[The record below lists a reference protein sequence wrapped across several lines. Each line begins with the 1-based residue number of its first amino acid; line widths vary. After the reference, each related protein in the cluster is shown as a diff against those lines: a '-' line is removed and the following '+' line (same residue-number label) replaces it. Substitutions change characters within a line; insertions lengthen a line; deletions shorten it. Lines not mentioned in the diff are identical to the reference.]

1 MSAQSEILV
10 GRARWEAKHGRP
22 YFALSLYWDA
32 WEGLPADEKA
42 THGPLILH
50 AALDLCLD
58 YLEQDAPETLRIV
71 EALDALSQKTDGR
84 ALSVRAVWRSIKAR
98 HLWSRGEQ
106 DAAWEHALA
115 AERDLLGAI
124 SITDYD
130 TESWGSL
137 GGLYK
142 RMADWSDE
150 IEDEGRCE
158 HYRRSMLEAYK
169 TGAAKGPDAY
179 QLLNYL
185 EYRAV
190 IDREAPIVRS
200 DEERER
206 LDRALRLRKMQFSRG
221 EDMPWAAFDLARGQH
236 YLRPNVPRFLHDL
249 SVAVEDA
256 RRAARTAS
264 DRWMVETAVKSLR
277 DLFEAGVT
285 LDGLEEGLL
294 LVQRAVI
301 DDSWMA
307 GSWGALGRPDEFL
320 TAELRAAQDRL
331 VQIQN
336 VQIKEGELREQLIGY
351 IARAERRWSEE
362 DEERFEGELAK
373 FKQDIE
379 PAAKKSLR
387 VLWRMFGGKALDWSI
402 AAGPIPAAATLV
414 ASYVTHSMLGKPRAG
429 D

>member
-1 MSAQSEILV
+1 M
-10 GRARWEAKHGRP
+10 
-22 YFALSLYWDA
+22 SLYWEA
-32 WEGLPADEKA
+32 WESLPADEKP
-42 THGPLILH
+42 TLGPPILH

-71 EALDALSQKTDGR
+71 EALDVLSQKTDGR
-84 ALSVRAVWRSIKAR
+84 ALSVRAVWRSIRAR
-98 HLWSRGEQ
+98 HLWSRGEH
-106 DAAWEHALA
+106 DAAWEHAIA
-115 AERDLLGAI
+115 AERDLLAAI

-130 TESWGSL
+130 TEAWGSL

-142 RMADWSDE
+142 RMADWSDA
-150 IEDEGRCE
+150 IEDEGRAE
-158 HYRRSMLEAYK
+158 HYRRSMMEAYK
-169 TGAAKGPDAY
+169 TGAEKGPDAY
-179 QLLNYL
+179 QLLNYF

-190 IDREAPIVRS
+190 VERAAPIVRS
-200 DEERER
+200 DEERDR
-206 LDRALRLRKMQFSRG
+206 LDRALRVRKRQFSRG
-221 EDMPWAAFDLARGQH
+221 EDTPWAAFDLARGQH

-249 SVAVEDA
+249 GVAVEDA

-277 DLFEAGVT
+277 DLFEAGVP

-301 DDSWMA
+301 DDGWVA

-336 VQIKEGELREQLIGY
+336 AQIKEGELREQLFGY

-362 DEERFEGELAK
+362 DEERFEGELRR
-373 FKQDIE
+373 FQRDIE
-379 PAAKKSLR
+379 PPAKKSLR
-387 VLWRMFGGKALDWSI
+387 VLWRMFGGKAMDWAI

-414 ASYVTHSMLGKPRAG
+414 ASYVTNSMLAKERG

>member
-1 MSAQSEILV
+1 MSTSSDLLV
-10 GRARWEAKHGRP
+10 ARARWEANHGKP

-32 WEGLPADEKA
+32 WESLPADDKPIL
-42 THGPLILH
+42 GPPILH

-58 YLEQDAPETLRIV
+58 YLEQDAPETLRVV
-71 EALDALSQKTDGR
+71 EALDAVSQKTDGR
-84 ALSVRAVWRSIKAR
+84 ALSVRAVWRSIRAR
-98 HLWSRGEQ
+98 HLWSLGEP

-124 SITDYD
+124 SIADYD
-130 TESWGSL
+130 TEAWGSL

-150 IEDEGRCE
+150 IEDEGRSE

-169 TGAAKGPDAY
+169 MGSLKGPDAY
-179 QLLNYL
+179 QLLNFL

-190 IDREAPIVRS
+190 LDRSAPIVRS
-200 DEERER
+200 DDERDR
-206 LDRALRLRKMQFSRG
+206 LDRALRLRRRQFSRG

-249 SVAVEDA
+249 GVAVEDA
-256 RRAARTAS
+256 RRAARTAA

-277 DLFEAGVT
+277 DLFEAGVP
-285 LDGLEEGLL
+285 LDGLEDGLL

-301 DDSWMA
+301 DDGWVA

-320 TAELRAAQDRL
+320 AAELRSAQDRL

-336 VQIKEGELREQLIGY
+336 AQLKEGDLREHLIGY
-351 IARAERRWSEE
+351 ITRAERRWTEE
-362 DEERFEGELAK
+362 DEDRFEEELAK
-373 FKQDIE
+373 FKRDIE
-379 PAAKKSLR
+379 PPAKKSLR
-387 VLWRMFGGKALDWSI
+387 VLFRMFGGKALDWAI
-402 AAGPIPAAATLV
+402 AAGPIPAAATIV
-414 ASYVTHSMLGKPRAG
+414 ASYVTHSMLAKGRG

>member
-42 THGPLILH
+42 AHGPLILH
-50 AALDLCLD
+50 AALDICLD

-98 HLWSRGEQ
+98 HLWSRGEH
-106 DAAWEHALA
+106 DAAGEHALA

-150 IEDEGRCE
+150 IEDEGRSE
-158 HYRRSMLEAYK
+158 HYRKSMLEAYR

-179 QLLNYL
+179 QLLNFL

-190 IDREAPIVRS
+190 LDRSTPIVRS
-200 DEERER
+200 DEERDR
-206 LDRALRLRKMQFSRG
+206 LDRALRLRKRQFSLG
-221 EDMPWAAFDLARGQH
+221 EERPWAAFDLARGQH
-236 YLRPNVPRFLHDL
+236 YLKPNVPRFLHDL
-249 SVAVEDA
+249 GVGVADA

-277 DLFEAGVT
+277 DLYEAGVV
-285 LDGLEEGLL
+285 LDGLEDGLL

-301 DDSWMA
+301 DDGWVA

-320 TAELRAAQDRL
+320 TTELRAAQDRL

-336 VQIKEGELREQLIGY
+336 AQIKEGELREQLY
-351 IARAERRWSEE
+351 AYVTRAERRWSEE
-362 DEERFEGELAK
+362 DEERFSEEIAR
-373 FKQDIE
+373 FKRDIE

-387 VLWRMFGGKALDWSI
+387 VLWRIFGGKALDWSI
-402 AAGPIPAAATLV
+402 AAGPIPAAATIV
-414 ASYVTHSMLGKPRAG
+414 GMFASEMMLGKPRR